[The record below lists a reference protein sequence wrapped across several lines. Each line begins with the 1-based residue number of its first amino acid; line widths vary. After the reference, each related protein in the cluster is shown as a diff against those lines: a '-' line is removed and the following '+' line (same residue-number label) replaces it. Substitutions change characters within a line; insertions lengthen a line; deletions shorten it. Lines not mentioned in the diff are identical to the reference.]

1 MHKFMVKHEVSD
13 EFLADI
19 LITAVEGGINYWAQ
33 VESYTHSRGP
43 EYTRAMLTP
52 ADEDPRD
59 WPAKHIVLDTTVI
72 LKGLQRV
79 LNLEVGCGEE
89 VLNWIISGTNNND
102 AGEIDADAAD
112 VIVQAGIFGRLVYG

>member
-1 MHKFMVKHEVSD
+1 MHKFTIEHEVSD

-52 ADEDPRD
+52 ADGEAGG
-59 WPAKHIVLDTTVI
+59 WPAKHVVLDTTVV
-72 LKGLQRV
+72 LTGLQRV
-79 LNLEVGCGEE
+79 LGHKVGCGEE
-89 VLNWIISGTNNND
+89 VMNWIVSGSLNDD

-112 VIVQAGIFGRLVYG
+112 VIVQAGIFGELVYG